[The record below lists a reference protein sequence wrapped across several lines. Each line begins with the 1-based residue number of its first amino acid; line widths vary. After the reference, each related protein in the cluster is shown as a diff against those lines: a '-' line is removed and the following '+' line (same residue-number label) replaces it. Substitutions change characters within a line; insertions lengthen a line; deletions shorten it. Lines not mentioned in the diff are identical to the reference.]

1 MHHENVANVQKGVKV
16 KQFEI
21 KWQLMMKL
29 KDIANIRAGHP
40 FRGKVIEN
48 KDAPTKVIQIRDISR
63 DGKINWETVI
73 SANVENK
80 RGNVG
85 WLQKGDVIFT
95 ARGPKNIAACL
106 AHELEEPIVCSP
118 HFFIIQV
125 TKPDELLPEFLAWQL
140 NQAPAQRYFDGMAEG
155 SWQVGINKSSILELK
170 LAVPDIDTQYKIIEL
185 AKTALKEKRIM
196 LELIRNRE
204 SQLQG
209 IARKI

>member
-1 MHHENVANVQKGVKV
+1 
-16 KQFEI
+16 
-21 KWQLMMKL
+21 MKL
-29 KDIANIRAGHP
+29 KNIAKIKAGHP

-48 KDAPTKVIQIRDISR
+48 KDAQSKVIQIRDINR
-63 DGKINWETVI
+63 DGKVKWETVI
-73 SANVENK
+73 SAYVENK

-106 AHELEEPIVCSP
+106 EHGLEEPVVCSP
-118 HFFIIQV
+118 HFFIIQIN
-125 TKPDELLPEFLAWQL
+125 KPDELLPEFLAWQL
-140 NQAPAQRYFDGMAEG
+140 NQAPAQRYFDGVAVG

-170 LAVPDIDTQYKIIEL
+170 LSVPNIDTQHKIIEL
-185 AKTALKEKRIM
+185 AKTALKEKHIM

-209 IARKI
+209 IARNILKNR